1 MNEMDSNTSRPKS
14 FSPSGLRKELTLIDA
29 VAVVAG
35 TIIGSGIFLLPSA
48 IAMQISSLRVVL
60 LVWVAGG
67 ALTIFGALSLA
78 ELGAMYPGTGL
89 CDYLQKAYGPLPA
102 FLYAWGLLAMIHSG
116 SIAALAVAFAL
127 FAGGGKALSAILILA
142 LTAINCLGIRSGKL
156 TQNLIAAAKLTGLAA
171 MIALM
176 WIRGSL
182 RVPIAAAAPPTP
194 LAGLTIA
201 LIAVLW
207 AYEGWH
213 VISFVAGELRAPQR
227 DLPRALLIGTGL
239 VMAIY
244 LTATIGY
251 YKTLTPQQIRGS
263 DTVAALAMG
272 TLTGPAGATAISA
285 LILVSLAGSL
295 NGLIVSGPRVY
306 YAMAREGLFPRPF
319 GEVSERYRTP
329 TFALLAQGVW
339 TAALAVSGTY
349 QQIFTDVI
357 FTAWIFYGL
366 AVAAVPLLRLRQPK
380 IERPFRVPGYPWASL
395 LFCAAALGLVAG
407 AFVQQPGRALTGIGL
422 IACGVPVYFFARR
435 REARQ

>member
-1 MNEMDSNTSRPKS
+1 M
-14 FSPSGLRKELTLIDA
+14 DA

-35 TIIGSGIFLLPSA
+35 TIIGSGIFLLPSV
-48 IAMQISSLRVVL
+48 IASQIPSLRAVL

-67 ALTIFGALSLA
+67 VLTVFGALSLA
-78 ELGAMYPGTGL
+78 ELGAMYPGAGGL
-89 CDYLQKAYGPLPA
+89 CTYLRQAYGPLPA

-127 FAGGGKALSAILILA
+127 FAGGGKALSAMLILA

-156 TQNLIAAAKLTGLAA
+156 VQNLAAAAKLTGLAA
-171 MIALM
+171 MIVLM
-176 WIRGSL
+176 CLRGPL
-182 RVPIAAAAPPTP
+182 RVPLYAKTPATSIA
-194 LAGLTIA
+194 GFTIA

-227 DLPRALLIGTGL
+227 DLPRALLCGTTL

-251 YKTLTPQQIRGS
+251 YKVLTPQQIRGS

-272 TLTGPAGATAISA
+272 TLTGPAGATTISV
-285 LILVSLAGSL
+285 LILVSLLGSL
-295 NGLIVSGPRVY
+295 NGLILSGPRVY
-306 YAMAREGLFPRPF
+306 YAMAREGLFPRSF
-319 GEVSERYRTP
+319 GEVSERYGTP
-329 TFALLAQGVW
+329 TFALLVQGLW
-339 TAALAVSGTY
+339 TAALAVSGSY
-349 QQIFTDVI
+349 QQLFTNVV

-366 AVAAVPLLRLRQPK
+366 AVAAVPLLRRRQPQ

-395 LFCAAALGLVAG
+395 LFCAAALGLVVST
-407 AFVQQPGRALTGIGL
+407 FVQQPAGALTGIGL
-422 IACGVPVYFFARR
+422 IVCGVPVYVVARR
-435 REARQ
+435 RAARP